1 MSPRG
6 SANLSTDPRPVER
19 QSLYRIEVKP
29 DSNEVEAYG
38 ETKRLK
44 IGSTLSADIV
54 VERRR
59 LIDWVLDPIRAM
71 QGRT

>member
-1 MSPRG
+1 M
-6 SANLSTDPRPVER
+6 
-19 QSLYRIEVKP
+19 
-29 DSNEVEAYG
+29 
-38 ETKRLK
+38 ETQLVRTPGVDEPIR

-71 QGRT
+71 RGRG